1 MDRPENVYDVPQG
14 LPEPVDDG
22 ACDHLPGMRMPS
34 VSLMSTAGD
43 PVDLSTLTGATVVY
57 CYPLTRKPD
66 QDLPPGWDDIPGAR
80 GCTPQSCAFRDHH
93 AELKELGARVFGLS
107 TQDTPYQ
114 REAAGRLHLPFP
126 LLSDVKLE
134 FARALGLPTFEAE
147 GMTLIKRL
155 TLVIEEGEIKHA
167 FYPVFPPG
175 RNAEEDVEMN
185 PVTTDILHKRLT
197 ELEQILA
204 PHGSALVAFSGGVD
218 SSLALAVAARALP
231 KNRVLAVT
239 SNNETYLPSELDL
252 AREFA
257 ESLGVEHL
265 VVNTRELDNPDYASN
280 PTNRCYFCK
289 STLYSDLA
297 KLAEQKGYA
306 CVVDG
311 ANKDD
316 EGDYRP
322 GRRAAREIGVV
333 SVLSEAGM
341 SKAEV
346 RELARYLGLPA
357 WDKPALA
364 CLSSRFPYGQEITP
378 EKLSQVARAEEFM
391 RAEGFSQ
398 VRVRHHGD
406 IARLEVGPEELE
418 RAFAMREEIS
428 AELLDAGFL
437 YVTLDLAGYKPGS
450 LNAALKKDRSKKA
463 LPLISS

>member
-1 MDRPENVYDVPQG
+1 MNPFATD
-14 LPEPVDDG
+14 
-22 ACDHLPGMRMPS
+22 
-34 VSLMSTAGD
+34 
-43 PVDLSTLTGATVVY
+43 TL
-57 CYPLTRKPD
+57 K
-66 QDLPPGWDDIPGAR
+66 
-80 GCTPQSCAFRDHH
+80 
-93 AELKELGARVFGLS
+93 
-107 TQDTPYQ
+107 
-114 REAAGRLHLPFP
+114 
-126 LLSDVKLE
+126 
-134 FARALGLPTFEAE
+134 
-147 GMTLIKRL
+147 KRL
-155 TLVIEEGEIKHA
+155 A
-167 FYPVFPPG
+167 
-175 RNAEEDVEMN
+175 
-185 PVTTDILHKRLT
+185 

-204 PHGSALVAFSGGVD
+204 PYGSALVAFSGGVD
-218 SSLALAVAARALP
+218 SSLALAAAARALP
-231 KNRVLAVT
+231 KDRVLAVT

-289 STLYSDLA
+289 STLYADLT

-346 RELARYLGLPA
+346 RELARYLGLPT

-391 RAEGFSQ
+391 RREGFLQ
-398 VRVRHHGD
+398 VRVRHHGE
-406 IARLEVGPEELE
+406 IARLEVGPEDLE
-418 RAFAMREEIS
+418 WAFAMREEIS
-428 AELLDAGFL
+428 TELREAGFL
-437 YVTLDLAGYKPGS
+437 YVTLDLAGYKSGS
-450 LNAALKKDRSKKA
+450 LNAALKKGRSKKA

>member
-1 MDRPENVYDVPQG
+1 
-14 LPEPVDDG
+14 
-22 ACDHLPGMRMPS
+22 
-34 VSLMSTAGD
+34 
-43 PVDLSTLTGATVVY
+43 
-57 CYPLTRKPD
+57 
-66 QDLPPGWDDIPGAR
+66 
-80 GCTPQSCAFRDHH
+80 
-93 AELKELGARVFGLS
+93 
-107 TQDTPYQ
+107 
-114 REAAGRLHLPFP
+114 
-126 LLSDVKLE
+126 
-134 FARALGLPTFEAE
+134 
-147 GMTLIKRL
+147 
-155 TLVIEEGEIKHA
+155 
-167 FYPVFPPG
+167 
-175 RNAEEDVEMN
+175 MN
-185 PVTTDILHKRLT
+185 PVATESLHERLA
-197 ELEQILA
+197 ELERILA
-204 PHGSALVAFSGGVD
+204 PHGSAIVAFSGGVD

-231 KNRVLAVT
+231 KEKVLAVT

-257 ESLGVEHL
+257 DSLGVEHL
-265 VVNTRELDNPDYASN
+265 IIDTRELDNSNYASN

-289 STLYSDLA
+289 STLYTDLA
-297 KLAEQKGYA
+297 NLAAEKGYA

-322 GRRAAREIGVV
+322 GRKAARELGVV

-341 SKAEV
+341 TKAEV
-346 RELARYLGLPA
+346 RELAKHLELPT

-378 EKLSQVARAEEFM
+378 EKLSQVARAEEYL
-391 RAEGFSQ
+391 RREGFLQ
-398 VRVRHHGD
+398 VRVRHHGE

-450 LNAALKKDRSKKA
+450 LNAALEKNKSKKA